1 MSEQAG
7 DGFVASLR
15 DIVTGRAEP
24 DPVDHLAG
32 LARAGQWLDS
42 LTSKERKE
50 CAVSRGFFAYF
61 PDAVALIARHSVRMN
76 EKHNPG
82 QPVHWSRGKSND
94 HEDCVG
100 RHSLAIAIDP
110 NSLDDGQPHIVC
122 RAWRAMAALQEWAEK
137 QVSVRS
143 VDLGAVI
150 DEAAKRV
157 KR

>member
-1 MSEQAG
+1 MKADLTQWDEPTHPQACQCAFCKA
-7 DGFVASLR
+7 DRIPRIIAKPQ
-15 DIVTGRAEP
+15 P
-24 DPVDHLAG
+24 DPKDESANPG
-32 LARAGQWLDS
+32 AWLEG

-61 PDAVALIARHSVRMN
+61 PDAVALVARHSVRMN

-82 QPVHWSRGKSND
+82 EPVHWARGKSAD

-100 RHSLAIAIDP
+100 RHSIAIAIDP

-137 QVSVRS
+137 Q
-143 VDLGAVI
+143 GKI
-150 DEAAKRV
+150 T
-157 KR
+157 